1 MSQIH
6 WAVPVAPA
14 GAVGME
20 ITGAEP
26 ADSWPSLVT
35 AGLPRGTGV
44 PDRASGYDEGDD
56 EPAPAVPGGAF
67 CAPRTDD
74 GDPIGSVQRAPLF
87 TGGRFVLWSGPIR
100 WVPP

>member
-6 WAVPVAPA
+6 WAVPVTPA

-26 ADSWPSLVT
+26 ADAWPSRVT

-44 PDRASGYDEGDD
+44 PDRASGYDEGYD
-56 EPAPAVPGGAF
+56 EPAPGIPGGAF

-74 GDPIGSVQRAPLF
+74 GDPSGRVQRAPVF

-100 WVPP
+100 RVPP